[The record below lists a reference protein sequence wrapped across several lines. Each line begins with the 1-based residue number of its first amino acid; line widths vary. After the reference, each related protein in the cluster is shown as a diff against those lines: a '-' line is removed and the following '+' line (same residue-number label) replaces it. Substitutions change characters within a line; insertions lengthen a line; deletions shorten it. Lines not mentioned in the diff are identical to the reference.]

1 MLSGALV
8 DDLEAGQFLPF
19 VLKHDG
25 AVEAGAVHGSATYTM
40 SV

>member
-19 VLKHDG
+19 VLEHDG
-25 AVEAGAVHGSATYTM
+25 AVEVGAIHVSATYKM
-40 SV
+40 NV